1 MFSNLEFRVSDVN
14 SSDLTIEY
22 VKRPEGFFARWSC
35 AGPTSPALPG
45 TARSLTLARP
55 GQVQGRCA
63 SGASVGTVCNN
74 KRHGI
79 VLLAVSFATP

>member
-1 MFSNLEFRVSDVN
+1 MFSNLEFQVPGAN

-22 VKRPEGFFARWSC
+22 VKHPEGFFARCSC
-35 AGPTSPALPG
+35 AGPTSPAL
-45 TARSLTLARP
+45 
-55 GQVQGRCA
+55 A

-79 VLLAVSFATP
+79 VLLAVSFATL